1 MSSFHTD
8 SNILLHLQASPL
20 SPNWEND
27 TGFVVTFKIIWHCYI
42 KRSQFAFCHLLICQQ
57 FDLLTFPF
65 CILIYKDLWYLFNI
79 KHFTISTFV
88 SILKMPSLNVELTER
103 SLKWTRCLSLHHL
116 WPCDRGF
123 CLFSLFTLGMI
134 GPQGPLISPSSR
146 SNTLWSPSRRRWSG
160 KNISP
165 DLIAEL
171 FTMLTFC
178 TIIAQSHLALTWAF
192 ALCVWEECKYIFL
205 LGCCYFFA
213 ISFFFLTFCGFFDLC
228 VGYLLLTVRCLLFLN
243 DLLFF

>member
-1 MSSFHTD
+1 MISFQYKTFYNKHICINTE
-8 SNILLHLQASPL
+8 NAFFKCWVNWEVVKMNPL
-20 SPNWEND
+20 SL
-27 TGFVVTFKIIWHCYI
+27 
-42 KRSQFAFCHLLICQQ
+42 SA
-57 FDLLTFPF
+57 
-65 CILIYKDLWYLFNI
+65 
-79 KHFTISTFV
+79 
-88 SILKMPSLNVELTER
+88 PSLTMWSGVLPFFFVYIGDDWPSGASDFPILT
-103 SLKWTRCLSLHHL
+103 LQHA
-116 WPCDRGF
+116 
-123 CLFSLFTLGMI
+123 
-134 GPQGPLISPSSR
+134 
-146 SNTLWSPSRRRWSG
+146 LWSPSRRRWSG

-243 DLLFF
+243 DLLFFLTLLAMLCVYCSLRHQNALQFIALLHCRLELEL